1 MSMCKTCMKDVSKH
15 NKKTWLE
22 HNWCPLCQKS
32 GQEHS
37 DELWQMHQR
46 AVVKGAKGDKI
57 RPITVGFARS
67 SVGWVKEWNMPVS
80 TSGQVSPY
88 KFEIIPIYMHCKEC
102 KLAMSDA
109 EEDLADVF
117 DGTCIKCFCE
127 MTDQEHH
134 CTTSKLNQEVR
145 T

>member
-1 MSMCKTCMKDVSKH
+1 MKDVSKH

-32 GQEHS
+32 GKEHS

-67 SVGWVKEWNMPVS
+67 SVGRVVEWKVPVGPK
-80 TSGQVSPY
+80 GQSSSY
-88 KFEIIPIYMHCKEC
+88 RLEIITIHMHCVQWSQ
-102 KLAMSDA
+102 AMGDA
-109 EEDLADVF
+109 EVDNGDVL
-117 DGTCIKCFCE
+117 GGLCLKCFTE
-127 MTDQEHH
+127 LTEQTNPLDDKFPNYM
-134 CTTSKLNQEVR
+134 SY
-145 T
+145 